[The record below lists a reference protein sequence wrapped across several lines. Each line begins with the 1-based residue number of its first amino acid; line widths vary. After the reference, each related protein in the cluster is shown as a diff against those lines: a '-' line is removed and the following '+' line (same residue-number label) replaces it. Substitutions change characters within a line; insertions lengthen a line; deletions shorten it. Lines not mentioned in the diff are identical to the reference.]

1 VPDPQPLAKP
11 VIVGLPAEIDAANA
25 AGAGLRLCA
34 AFAPGVTVVIADL
47 TQTVFCDSSGVSQL
61 VLAYHCAAAHGAQLR
76 LVVPH
81 PNVLGVLKLTGL
93 DGLAAGLSQPG
104 RGAIRRAGPVSVAS
118 RG

>member
-1 VPDPQPLAKP
+1 MSDPQPLAEP

-93 DGLAAGLSQPG
+93 DGLLPVYPSLDAALS
-104 RGAIRRAGPVSVAS
+104 AGEGPSVAS